1 MNQKFIS
8 HVILSMGDQIRLG
21 LQVSRGR
28 ALLGATCGAKLRRLS
43 FIDRILLK
51 RSRFLPLPE
60 HVQERVSDDHPSN
73 SVRLNNLIEQDLP
86 GSKIQSQV
94 LSPASHTH
102 QNRGNI
108 PIVRSAYR

>member
-1 MNQKFIS
+1 MNQKFIN
-8 HVILSMGDQIRLG
+8 HVILSMGDQIRLW
-21 LQVSRGR
+21 LQVSR
-28 ALLGATCGAKLRRLS
+28 ALLRATCGAKLRMLS

-51 RSRFLPLPE
+51 RSRLLPLPE
-60 HVQERVSDDHPSN
+60 HVQERVSDDHLSK

-102 QNRGNI
+102 QNRGDI
-108 PIVRSAYR
+108 PVVRSAYR